1 MSRRVPASSLDAE
14 VDTFEAEV
22 RRLALAILDQ
32 ALQDEL
38 ARWRTAIATMLTDEA
53 VAFAQAEARGQTRA
67 PRRRKR

>member
-38 ARWRTAIATMLTDEA
+38 ARWRTAIATMLSDEA
-53 VAFAQAEARGQTRA
+53 LAVAQAEARGA